1 MIVFAPPN
9 FKMIFRL
16 KTLNVIAQYLYEVN
30 DDFQEQ
36 EFDVPPSVLSHLV
49 QAGIVKVH
57 PRWVIVIPV
66 AIYIL
71 YRMD

>member
-1 MIVFAPPN
+1 M
-9 FKMIFRL
+9 L
-16 KTLNVIAQYLYEVN
+16 KFY

-57 PRWVIVIPV
+57 PRWVTS
-66 AIYIL
+66 IL
-71 YRMD
+71 YYPKH